1 MAEER
6 LSDEVLNALVENTK
20 VIEANNRVLEAQG
33 EKTEKKDKKEANVI
47 AEPKVNSSLTGDE
60 KARYA
65 NIGKEMFAPVL
76 SSLEKLIKREKKK
89 NEMLIKDDAA
99 TVEDNLKIQYETKPD
114 PQAEGGGSSWLTV
127 LLGILAVA
135 GVAIALFHDK
145 IGEFF
150 GKIWDWVTEMFSS
163 IANFFSTENGSSPIS
178 KILKICGDALGALWS
193 FVKPIFKK
201 MGEFGKTIW
210 NGIKAGWDKFITGP
224 DGILNFGVKV
234 VKGIISFASNAISWI
249 GNAIKSAVMGPI
261 NMIFGGAEDDGKAA
275 GEEAAQDVKASVN
288 QEATDAA
295 ARQKAITDD
304 VLFNAEKADAAI
316 IETAQ
321 ANRDAALQR
330 AKEQGL
336 EVKDGRVTDES
347 LKEHAAKAGLDAFI
361 KANGIDNPDAEEYE
375 RYKKEFMK
383 FVELKDGEAKINME
397 GLKNHLNKLADE
409 ESSIW
414 TIESDFID
422 GLQNMTTDQ
431 INSIN
436 GSVTGA
442 LQEGLQVTA
451 DMKAAENLENMTEE
465 ERFEARLR
473 QAMNSGKSAEFRFME
488 GRKMILE
495 SAELIK
501 STFGNYDENI
511 RKNFTSTWASFMK
524 DFLDKIQIIINTST
538 PQDNSTN
545 NYQITPLHKETF
557 TTMANQLVSLAQA
570 SLDVVTKQNNIL
582 GEICLLLANPPAP
595 PAAATPIIADNTMD
609 KLDEGANYVAKSAKS
624 LIANLADAV
633 TFWD

>member
-1 MAEER
+1 MAEDR

-33 EKTEKKDKKEANVI
+33 EKTEKKDKKEANVV
-47 AEPKVNSSLTGDE
+47 AAPKVNSSLTGDE

-114 PQAEGGGSSWLTV
+114 PQAEGGGTSWLTV

-135 GVAIALFHDK
+135 SVAIALFHDK

-150 GKIWDWVTEMFSS
+150 GKIWDWVTDMFSS
-163 IANFFSTENGSSPIS
+163 IANFFSTDNGDSPIS

-193 FVKPIFKK
+193 FVQPIFKK

-210 NGIKAGWDKFITGP
+210 DGIKAGWDKFITGP

-275 GEEAAQDVKASVN
+275 GEEAAQDVKATVN

-295 ARQKAITDD
+295 ARQKAITED

-316 IETAQ
+316 METAQ

-330 AKEQGL
+330 AREQGL
-336 EVKDGRVTDES
+336 EVKDGKVTDES
-347 LKEHAAKAGLDAFI
+347 LKEHAAKAGLDAFM
-361 KANGIDNPDAEEYE
+361 KANNITDATPEEYE
-375 RYKKEFMK
+375 KYKKEFMK
-383 FVELKDGEAKINME
+383 FVNVKDGEAKINME
-397 GLKNHLNKLADE
+397 GLKNHLKNLADQD
-409 ESSIW
+409 SSW
-414 TIESDFID
+414 WKSETDFID
-422 GLQNMTTDQ
+422 GLQNMTTEQ
-431 INSIN
+431 MNSIN

-495 SAELIK
+495 SAEIIK
-501 STFGNYDENI
+501 STFGNYDEDI

-570 SLDVVTKQNNIL
+570 SVDIVTKQNNIL
-582 GEICLLLANPPAP
+582 GEICLLLANPPAL
-595 PAAATPIIADNTMD
+595 PAPLPPIISDNSMD
-609 KLDEGANYVAKSAKS
+609 KLEEGNNNVAKTAKS
-624 LIANLADAV
+624 IIANLADAV

>member
-210 NGIKAGWDKFITGP
+210 DGIKAGWDKFITGP

-347 LKEHAAKAGLDAFI
+347 LKEHAAKAGLDAFM
-361 KANGIDNPDAEEYE
+361 KANGIDKVDSEEYE
-375 RYKKEFMK
+375 KYKNEFMK

>member
-6 LSDEVLNALVENTK
+6 LSDEILNALVENTK

-33 EKTEKKDKKEANVI
+33 EKTEKKDKKEANVV
-47 AEPKVNSSLTGDE
+47 AAPKVNSSLTGDE

-89 NEMLIKDDAA
+89 NEMLIKEDAA

-114 PQAEGGGSSWLTV
+114 PQAEGGGTSWLTV

-150 GKIWDWVTEMFSS
+150 GKIWDWVTDMFSS
-163 IANFFSTENGSSPIS
+163 IANFFSTDNGDSPIS

-193 FVKPIFKK
+193 FVQPIFKK

-210 NGIKAGWDKFITGP
+210 DGIKSGWDKFITGP

-275 GEEAAQDVKASVN
+275 GEEAAQDVKATVN

-295 ARQKAITDD
+295 ARQKAITED

-316 IETAQ
+316 METAQ

-330 AKEQGL
+330 AREQGL
-336 EVKDGRVTDES
+336 EVKDGKVTDES
-347 LKEHAAKAGLDAFI
+347 LKEHAAKAGLDAFM
-361 KANGIDNPDAEEYE
+361 KANNITDATPEEYE
-375 RYKKEFMK
+375 KYKKEFMK
-383 FVELKDGEAKINME
+383 FVNVKDGEAKINME
-397 GLKNHLNKLADE
+397 GLKNHLKDLADQD
-409 ESSIW
+409 SSW
-414 TIESDFID
+414 WKSETDFID
-422 GLQNMTTDQ
+422 GLQNMTTEQ
-431 INSIN
+431 MNSIN

-495 SAELIK
+495 SAEIIK
-501 STFGNYDENI
+501 STFGNYDEDI

-557 TTMANQLVSLAQA
+557 TTMANQLVSLARA

-595 PAAATPIIADNTMD
+595 PAPLPPIISDNAMD
-609 KLDEGANYVAKSAKS
+609 KLEEGVNNVAKTAKS
-624 LIANLADAV
+624 IVANLADAV

>member
-210 NGIKAGWDKFITGP
+210 DGIKAGWDKFITGP

-347 LKEHAAKAGLDAFI
+347 LKEHAAKAGLDAFM
-361 KANGIDNPDAEEYE
+361 KANGIDKVDSEEYE
-375 RYKKEFMK
+375 KYKNEFMK

-397 GLKNHLNKLADE
+397 GLKNHLNKIADD

-595 PAAATPIIADNTMD
+595 PAAATPIIADNAMD

>member
-114 PQAEGGGSSWLTV
+114 PQAEGGGSSWLSV

-210 NGIKAGWDKFITGP
+210 DGIKAGWDKFITGP

-347 LKEHAAKAGLDAFI
+347 LKEHAAKAGLDAFM
-361 KANGIDNPDAEEYE
+361 KANGIDKVDSEEYE
-375 RYKKEFMK
+375 KYKNEFMK

-397 GLKNHLNKLADE
+397 GLKNHLNKLADD

-511 RKNFTSTWASFMK
+511 RKNFTSTWASFIK

-595 PAAATPIIADNTMD
+595 PAPLPPIIADNAMD

>member
-33 EKTEKKDKKEANVI
+33 EKTEKKDKKEANVV
-47 AEPKVNSSLTGDE
+47 AAPKVNSSLTGDE

-89 NEMLIKDDAA
+89 NEMLIKEDAA

-114 PQAEGGGSSWLTV
+114 PQAEGGGTSWLTV

-150 GKIWDWVTEMFSS
+150 GKIWDWVTDMFSS
-163 IANFFSTENGSSPIS
+163 IANFFSSDNGDSPIS

-193 FVKPIFKK
+193 FVQPIFKK

-210 NGIKAGWDKFITGP
+210 DGIKAGWDKFITGP

-275 GEEAAQDVKASVN
+275 GEEAAQDVKATVN

-295 ARQKAITDD
+295 ARQKAITED

-316 IETAQ
+316 METAQ

-336 EVKDGRVTDES
+336 EVKDGKVTDES
-347 LKEHAAKAGLDAFI
+347 LKEHAAKAGLDAFM
-361 KANGIDNPDAEEYE
+361 KANNITDATPEEYE
-375 RYKKEFMK
+375 KYKKEFMK
-383 FVELKDGEAKINME
+383 FVNVKDGEAKINME
-397 GLKNHLNKLADE
+397 GLKNHLKDLADQD
-409 ESSIW
+409 SSW
-414 TIESDFID
+414 WKSETDFID
-422 GLQNMTTDQ
+422 GLQNMTTEQ
-431 INSIN
+431 MNSIN

-495 SAELIK
+495 SAEIIK
-501 STFGNYDENI
+501 STFGNYDEDI

-595 PAAATPIIADNTMD
+595 PAPLPPIISDNAMD
-609 KLDEGANYVAKSAKS
+609 KLEEGVNNVAKTAKS
-624 LIANLADAV
+624 IVANLADAV

>member
-6 LSDEVLNALVENTK
+6 LSDEMLNALVENTK

-163 IANFFSTENGSSPIS
+163 IANFFSSENGSSPIS

-261 NMIFGGAEDDGKAA
+261 NMIFGGAEDDGKEA
-275 GEEAAQDVKASVN
+275 GEEAAQDVRASVN

-336 EVKDGRVTDES
+336 EVRDGRVTDES
-347 LKEHAAKAGLDAFI
+347 LKEHAAKAGLDAFM

-375 RYKKEFMK
+375 RYKNEFMK

-595 PAAATPIIADNTMD
+595 PAAATPIIADNAID

>member
-1 MAEER
+1 MAEDR

-33 EKTEKKDKKEANVI
+33 EKTEKKDKKEANVV
-47 AEPKVNSSLTGDE
+47 AAPKVNSSLTGDE

-89 NEMLIKDDAA
+89 NEMLIKEDAA

-114 PQAEGGGSSWLTV
+114 PQAEGGGTSWLTV

-150 GKIWDWVTEMFSS
+150 GKIWDWVTDMFSS
-163 IANFFSTENGSSPIS
+163 IANFFSTDNGDSPIS

-193 FVKPIFKK
+193 FVQPIFKK

-210 NGIKAGWDKFITGP
+210 DGIKAGWDKFITGP

-275 GEEAAQDVKASVN
+275 GEEAAQDVKATVN

-295 ARQKAITDD
+295 ARQKAITED

-316 IETAQ
+316 METAQ

-330 AKEQGL
+330 AREQGL
-336 EVKDGRVTDES
+336 EVKDGKVTDES
-347 LKEHAAKAGLDAFI
+347 LKEHAAKAGLDAFM
-361 KANGIDNPDAEEYE
+361 KANNITDATPEEYE
-375 RYKKEFMK
+375 KYKKEFMK
-383 FVELKDGEAKINME
+383 FVNVKDGEAKINME
-397 GLKNHLNKLADE
+397 GLKNHLKDLADQD
-409 ESSIW
+409 SSW
-414 TIESDFID
+414 WKSETDFID
-422 GLQNMTTDQ
+422 GLQNMTTEQ
-431 INSIN
+431 MNSIN

-495 SAELIK
+495 SAEIIK
-501 STFGNYDENI
+501 STFGNYDEDI

-595 PAAATPIIADNTMD
+595 PAPLPPIISDNAMD
-609 KLDEGANYVAKSAKS
+609 KLEEGVNNVAKTAKS
-624 LIANLADAV
+624 IVANLADAV

>member
-1 MAEER
+1 MAEDR

-33 EKTEKKDKKEANVI
+33 EKTEKKDKKEANVV
-47 AEPKVNSSLTGDE
+47 AAPKVNSSLTGDE

-89 NEMLIKDDAA
+89 NEMLIKEDAA

-114 PQAEGGGSSWLTV
+114 PQAEGGGTSWLTV

-150 GKIWDWVTEMFSS
+150 GKIWDWVTDMFSS
-163 IANFFSTENGSSPIS
+163 IANFFSTDNGDSPIS

-193 FVKPIFKK
+193 FVQPIFKK

-210 NGIKAGWDKFITGP
+210 DGIKAGWDKFITGP

-275 GEEAAQDVKASVN
+275 GEEAAQDVKATVN

-295 ARQKAITDD
+295 ARQKAITED

-316 IETAQ
+316 METAQ

-330 AKEQGL
+330 AREQGL
-336 EVKDGRVTDES
+336 EVKDGKVTDES
-347 LKEHAAKAGLDAFI
+347 LKEHAAKAGLDAFM
-361 KANGIDNPDAEEYE
+361 KANNITDATPEEYE
-375 RYKKEFMK
+375 KYKKEFMK
-383 FVELKDGEAKINME
+383 FVNVKDGEAKINME
-397 GLKNHLNKLADE
+397 GLKNHLKDLADQD
-409 ESSIW
+409 SSW
-414 TIESDFID
+414 WKSETDFID
-422 GLQNMTTDQ
+422 GLQNMTTEQ
-431 INSIN
+431 MNSIN

-495 SAELIK
+495 SAEIIK
-501 STFGNYDENI
+501 STFGNYDEDI

-595 PAAATPIIADNTMD
+595 PAPLPPIISDNAMD
-609 KLDEGANYVAKSAKS
+609 KLEEGVNNVAKSAKS
-624 LIANLADAV
+624 LVANLADAV

>member
-210 NGIKAGWDKFITGP
+210 DGIKAGWDKFITGP

-347 LKEHAAKAGLDAFI
+347 LKEHAAKAGLDAFM
-361 KANGIDNPDAEEYE
+361 KANGIDKVDSEEYE
-375 RYKKEFMK
+375 KYKNEFMK

-397 GLKNHLNKLADE
+397 GLKNHLNKIADD

-473 QAMNSGKSAEFRFME
+473 QAMNSGESAEFRFME

-595 PAAATPIIADNTMD
+595 PAAATPIIADNAMD

>member
-6 LSDEVLNALVENTK
+6 LSDEILNALVENTK

-33 EKTEKKDKKEANVI
+33 EKTEKKDKKEANVV
-47 AEPKVNSSLTGDE
+47 AAPKVNSSLTGDE

-89 NEMLIKDDAA
+89 NEMLIKEDAA

-114 PQAEGGGSSWLTV
+114 PQAEGGGTSWLTV

-150 GKIWDWVTEMFSS
+150 GKIWDWVTDMFSS
-163 IANFFSTENGSSPIS
+163 IANFFSTDNGDSPIS

-193 FVKPIFKK
+193 FVQPIFKK

-210 NGIKAGWDKFITGP
+210 DGIKSGWDKFITGP

-275 GEEAAQDVKASVN
+275 GEEAAQDVKATVN

-295 ARQKAITDD
+295 ARQKAITED

-316 IETAQ
+316 METAQ

-336 EVKDGRVTDES
+336 EVKDGKVTDES
-347 LKEHAAKAGLDAFI
+347 LKEHAAKAGLDAFM
-361 KANGIDNPDAEEYE
+361 KANNITDATPKEYE
-375 RYKKEFMK
+375 KYKKEFMK
-383 FVELKDGEAKINME
+383 FVNVKDGEAKINME
-397 GLKNHLNKLADE
+397 GLKNHLKDLADQD
-409 ESSIW
+409 SSW
-414 TIESDFID
+414 WKSETDFID
-422 GLQNMTTDQ
+422 GLQNMTTEQ
-431 INSIN
+431 MNSIN

-495 SAELIK
+495 SAEIIK
-501 STFGNYDENI
+501 STFGNYDEDI

-595 PAAATPIIADNTMD
+595 PAPLPPIISDNAMD
-609 KLDEGANYVAKSAKS
+609 KLEEGVNNVAKTAKS
-624 LIANLADAV
+624 IVANLADAV

>member
-6 LSDEVLNALVENTK
+6 LSDEMLNALVENTK

-163 IANFFSTENGSSPIS
+163 IANFFSSENGSSPIS

-261 NMIFGGAEDDGKAA
+261 NMIFGGAEDDGKEA

-347 LKEHAAKAGLDAFI
+347 LKEHAAKAGLDAFM
-361 KANGIDNPDAEEYE
+361 KANGIDSVDSKEYE
-375 RYKKEFMK
+375 RYKNEFMK

-397 GLKNHLNKLADE
+397 GLKNHLNKIADD

-595 PAAATPIIADNTMD
+595 PAAATPIIANDPMD

>member
-150 GKIWDWVTEMFSS
+150 GKIWDWVTDMFSS

-347 LKEHAAKAGLDAFI
+347 LKEHAAKAGLDAFM
-361 KANGIDNPDAEEYE
+361 KANGIDNPDSEEYE

>member
-6 LSDEVLNALVENTK
+6 LSDEILNALVENTK

-33 EKTEKKDKKEANVI
+33 EKTEKKDKKEANVV
-47 AEPKVNSSLTGDE
+47 AAPKVNSSLTGDE

-89 NEMLIKDDAA
+89 NEMLIKEDAA

-114 PQAEGGGSSWLTV
+114 PQAEGGGTSWLTV

-150 GKIWDWVTEMFSS
+150 GKIWDWVTDMFSS
-163 IANFFSTENGSSPIS
+163 IANFFSTDNGDSPIS

-193 FVKPIFKK
+193 FVQPIFKK

-210 NGIKAGWDKFITGP
+210 DGIKSGWDKFITGP

-275 GEEAAQDVKASVN
+275 GEEAAQDVKATVN

-295 ARQKAITDD
+295 ARQKAITED

-316 IETAQ
+316 METAQ

-330 AKEQGL
+330 AREQGL
-336 EVKDGRVTDES
+336 EVKDGKVTDES
-347 LKEHAAKAGLDAFI
+347 LKEHAAKAGLDAFM
-361 KANGIDNPDAEEYE
+361 KANNITDATPEEYE
-375 RYKKEFMK
+375 KYKKEFMK
-383 FVELKDGEAKINME
+383 FVNVKDGEAKINME
-397 GLKNHLNKLADE
+397 GLKNHLKDLADQD
-409 ESSIW
+409 SSW
-414 TIESDFID
+414 WKSETDFID
-422 GLQNMTTDQ
+422 GLQNMTTEQ
-431 INSIN
+431 MNSIN

-495 SAELIK
+495 SAEIIK
-501 STFGNYDENI
+501 STFGNYDEDI

-595 PAAATPIIADNTMD
+595 PAPLPPIISDNAMD
-609 KLDEGANYVAKSAKS
+609 KLEEGVNNVAKTAKS
-624 LIANLADAV
+624 IVANLADAV

>member
-1 MAEER
+1 MAEDR

-33 EKTEKKDKKEANVI
+33 EKTEKKDKKEANVV
-47 AEPKVNSSLTGDE
+47 AAPKVNSSLTGDE

-114 PQAEGGGSSWLTV
+114 PQAEGGGTSWLTV

-150 GKIWDWVTEMFSS
+150 GKIWDWVTDMFSS
-163 IANFFSTENGSSPIS
+163 IANFFSTDNGDSPIS

-193 FVKPIFKK
+193 FVQPIFKK

-210 NGIKAGWDKFITGP
+210 DGIKAGWDKFITGP

-275 GEEAAQDVKASVN
+275 GEEAAQDVKATVN

-295 ARQKAITDD
+295 ARQKAITED

-316 IETAQ
+316 METAQ

-330 AKEQGL
+330 AREQGL
-336 EVKDGRVTDES
+336 EVKDGKVTDES
-347 LKEHAAKAGLDAFI
+347 LKEHAAKAGLDAFM
-361 KANGIDNPDAEEYE
+361 KANNITDATPEEYE
-375 RYKKEFMK
+375 KYKKEFMK
-383 FVELKDGEAKINME
+383 FVDVKDGEAKINME
-397 GLKNHLNKLADE
+397 GLKNHLKDLADQD
-409 ESSIW
+409 SSW
-414 TIESDFID
+414 WKSETDFID
-422 GLQNMTTDQ
+422 GLQNMTTEQ
-431 INSIN
+431 MNSIN

-495 SAELIK
+495 SAEIIK
-501 STFGNYDENI
+501 STFGNYDEDI

-595 PAAATPIIADNTMD
+595 PAPLPPIISDNAMD
-609 KLDEGANYVAKSAKS
+609 KLEEGVNNVAKTAKS
-624 LIANLADAV
+624 IVANLADAV

>member
-145 IGEFF
+145 ISEFF

-210 NGIKAGWDKFITGP
+210 DGIKAGWDKFITGP

-321 ANRDAALQR
+321 ANRNAALQR

-347 LKEHAAKAGLDAFI
+347 LKEHAAKAGLDAFM
-361 KANGIDNPDAEEYE
+361 KANGIDKVDSEEYE
-375 RYKKEFMK
+375 KYKNEFMK

-397 GLKNHLNKLADE
+397 GLKNHLNKLADD

-595 PAAATPIIADNTMD
+595 PAAATPIIADNAMD

>member
-347 LKEHAAKAGLDAFI
+347 LKEHAAKAGLDAFM
-361 KANGIDNPDAEEYE
+361 KANGIDNVDSEEYE
-375 RYKKEFMK
+375 RYKNEFMK

-595 PAAATPIIADNTMD
+595 PTAATPIIADNAMD
-609 KLDEGANYVAKSAKS
+609 KLDEGANYVARTAKS
-624 LIANLADAV
+624 LVANLADAV

>member
-6 LSDEVLNALVENTK
+6 LSDEILNALVENTK

-33 EKTEKKDKKEANVI
+33 EKTEKKDKKEANVV
-47 AEPKVNSSLTGDE
+47 AAPKVNSSLTGDE

-89 NEMLIKDDAA
+89 NEMLIKEDAA

-114 PQAEGGGSSWLTV
+114 PQAEGGGTSWLTV

-150 GKIWDWVTEMFSS
+150 GKIWDWVTDMFSS
-163 IANFFSTENGSSPIS
+163 IANFFSTDNGDSPIS

-193 FVKPIFKK
+193 FVQPIFKK

-210 NGIKAGWDKFITGP
+210 DGIKSGWDKFITGP

-275 GEEAAQDVKASVN
+275 GEEAAQDVKATVN

-295 ARQKAITDD
+295 ARQKAITED

-316 IETAQ
+316 METAQ

-330 AKEQGL
+330 AREQGL
-336 EVKDGRVTDES
+336 EVKDGKVTDES
-347 LKEHAAKAGLDAFI
+347 LKEHAAKAGLDAFM
-361 KANGIDNPDAEEYE
+361 KANNITDATPEEYE
-375 RYKKEFMK
+375 KYKKEFMK
-383 FVELKDGEAKINME
+383 FVNVKDGEAKINME
-397 GLKNHLNKLADE
+397 GLKNHLKNLADQD
-409 ESSIW
+409 SSW
-414 TIESDFID
+414 WKSETDFID
-422 GLQNMTTDQ
+422 GLQNMTTEQ
-431 INSIN
+431 MNSIN

-495 SAELIK
+495 SAEIIK
-501 STFGNYDENI
+501 STFGNYDEDI

-595 PAAATPIIADNTMD
+595 PAPLPPIISDNAMD
-609 KLDEGANYVAKSAKS
+609 KLEEGVNNVAKTAKS
-624 LIANLADAV
+624 IVANLADAV

>member
-595 PAAATPIIADNTMD
+595 PAAATPIIADNAMD

>member
-1 MAEER
+1 MAEDR

-33 EKTEKKDKKEANVI
+33 EKTEKKDKKEANVV
-47 AEPKVNSSLTGDE
+47 AAPKVNSSLTGDE

-89 NEMLIKDDAA
+89 NEMLIKEDAA

-114 PQAEGGGSSWLTV
+114 PQAEGGGTSWLTV

-150 GKIWDWVTEMFSS
+150 GKIWDWVTDMFSS
-163 IANFFSTENGSSPIS
+163 IANFFSTDNGDSPIS

-193 FVKPIFKK
+193 FVQPIFKK

-210 NGIKAGWDKFITGP
+210 DGFKAGWDKFITGP

-275 GEEAAQDVKASVN
+275 GEEAAQDVKATVN

-295 ARQKAITDD
+295 ARQKAITED

-316 IETAQ
+316 METAQ

-330 AKEQGL
+330 AREQGL
-336 EVKDGRVTDES
+336 EVKDGKVTDES
-347 LKEHAAKAGLDAFI
+347 LKEHAAKAGLDAFM
-361 KANGIDNPDAEEYE
+361 KANNITDATPEEYE
-375 RYKKEFMK
+375 KYKKEFMK
-383 FVELKDGEAKINME
+383 FVNVKDGEAKINME
-397 GLKNHLNKLADE
+397 GLKNHLKNLADQD
-409 ESSIW
+409 SSW
-414 TIESDFID
+414 WKSETDFID
-422 GLQNMTTDQ
+422 GLQNMTTKQ
-431 INSIN
+431 MNSIN

-495 SAELIK
+495 SAEIIK
-501 STFGNYDENI
+501 STFGNYDEDI

-557 TTMANQLVSLAQA
+557 TTMANQLVSLARA

-595 PAAATPIIADNTMD
+595 PAPLPPIISDNAMD
-609 KLDEGANYVAKSAKS
+609 KLEEGVNNVAKSAKS
-624 LIANLADAV
+624 LVANLADAV

>member
-1 MAEER
+1 M
-6 LSDEVLNALVENTK
+6 
-20 VIEANNRVLEAQG
+20 
-33 EKTEKKDKKEANVI
+33 EKKFWLVTI

-210 NGIKAGWDKFITGP
+210 DGIKAGWDKFITGP

-261 NMIFGGAEDDGKAA
+261 NMIFGGAEDDGKAV

-347 LKEHAAKAGLDAFI
+347 LKDTDIFKRFI
-361 KANGIDNPDAEEYE
+361 
-375 RYKKEFMK
+375 
-383 FVELKDGEAKINME
+383 
-397 GLKNHLNKLADE
+397 
-409 ESSIW
+409 
-414 TIESDFID
+414 
-422 GLQNMTTDQ
+422 
-431 INSIN
+431 
-436 GSVTGA
+436 
-442 LQEGLQVTA
+442 
-451 DMKAAENLENMTEE
+451 
-465 ERFEARLR
+465 
-473 QAMNSGKSAEFRFME
+473 
-488 GRKMILE
+488 
-495 SAELIK
+495 
-501 STFGNYDENI
+501 
-511 RKNFTSTWASFMK
+511 
-524 DFLDKIQIIINTST
+524 
-538 PQDNSTN
+538 
-545 NYQITPLHKETF
+545 
-557 TTMANQLVSLAQA
+557 
-570 SLDVVTKQNNIL
+570 
-582 GEICLLLANPPAP
+582 
-595 PAAATPIIADNTMD
+595 
-609 KLDEGANYVAKSAKS
+609 
-624 LIANLADAV
+624 
-633 TFWD
+633 

>member
-234 VKGIISFASNAISWI
+234 VKGIINFASNAISWI

-347 LKEHAAKAGLDAFI
+347 LKEHAAKAGLDAFM
-361 KANGIDNPDAEEYE
+361 KANGIEDATPEEYE
-375 RYKKEFMK
+375 KYKKEFMK
-383 FVELKDGEAKINME
+383 FVEVKDGEAKINME
-397 GLKNHLNKLADE
+397 GLKNHLNNLADE
-409 ESSIW
+409 DSSW
-414 TIESDFID
+414 WKSETDFID
-422 GLQNMTTDQ
+422 GLQNMTTEQ
-431 INSIN
+431 MNSIN

-595 PAAATPIIADNTMD
+595 SAAATPIIANDPMD
-609 KLDEGANYVAKSAKS
+609 KLDEGANYVARTAKS
-624 LIANLADAV
+624 LVANLADAV